1 MTQHTILL
9 DDDKL
14 NKALTG
20 NSWGTAVR
28 RWRSQ
33 KTKDLIAN
41 PPKLK
46 DKVWMAMD
54 DYDDESGV
62 HQVKVVAYCPEMVKL
77 NLLCNIAVRLKNKNV
92 HSCSISAICR
102 TRQDAIIDY
111 LLYYNCIT
119 KIAACNRW
127 IQQTLPELGRED
139 GALAADY
146 KKKLQKARQEI
157 KMWLT
162 QLPDDFKFPKPLTIF
177 NRKS

>member
-9 DDDKL
+9 DDAKLDKVL
-14 NKALTG
+14 AKD
-20 NSWGTAVR
+20 SWETAVR
-28 RWRSQ
+28 RWNAQ
-33 KTKDLIAN
+33 KTKDLVAN

-46 DKVWMAMD
+46 DKVWMAMYG
-54 DYDDESGV
+54 YDDESGV
-62 HQVKVVAYCPEMVKL
+62 YQVKVVAYCPEMVKL
-77 NLLCNIAVRLKNKNV
+77 GLPLNIALKIPNKRIEL
-92 HSCSISAICR
+92 CDISTICR

-111 LLYYNCIT
+111 LLSDNCIA
-119 KIAACNRW
+119 KIAGCNMGINR
-127 IQQTLPELGRED
+127 ILPEANLSG
-139 GALAADY
+139 GALEADY